1 MKSNYKFENNK
12 VIEQVNVNG
21 TTYTKIR
28 EIEFA
33 NDTYVEFRNNEQG
46 RIIFML
52 QKDGEYEEIT
62 DERKLRRML
71 ENNYIIK
78 NNIDII

>member
-21 TTYTKIR
+21 TTYTKIK

-33 NDTYVEFRNNEQG
+33 KKNEK
-46 RIIFML
+46 I
-52 QKDGEYEEIT
+52 
-62 DERKLRRML
+62 
-71 ENNYIIK
+71 
-78 NNIDII
+78 

>member
-21 TTYTKIR
+21 TTYTKIK
-28 EIEFA
+28 EIEFT

-52 QKDGEYEEIT
+52 QKNGEYEEIT

>member
-1 MKSNYKFENNK
+1 MERHTLK
-12 VIEQVNVNG
+12 
-21 TTYTKIR
+21 
-28 EIEFA
+28 FA

-52 QKDGEYEEIT
+52 QKNGEYEEIT

>member
-1 MKSNYKFENNK
+1 
-12 VIEQVNVNG
+12 
-21 TTYTKIR
+21 
-28 EIEFA
+28 
-33 NDTYVEFRNNEQG
+33 
-46 RIIFML
+46 ML
-52 QKDGEYEEIT
+52 QKNGEYEEIT

>member
-1 MKSNYKFENNK
+1 M
-12 VIEQVNVNG
+12 
-21 TTYTKIR
+21 
-28 EIEFA
+28 
-33 NDTYVEFRNNEQG
+33 EFRNNEQG
-46 RIIFML
+46 RIVFML
-52 QKDGEYEEIT
+52 QKKGEYAEIS

>member
-1 MKSNYKFENNK
+1 MHGGAAPVGSHNK
-12 VIEQVNVNG
+12 LPLCA
-21 TTYTKIR
+21 T
-28 EIEFA
+28 
-33 NDTYVEFRNNEQG
+33 EFRNNEQG
-46 RIIFML
+46 RIVFML
-52 QKDGEYEEIT
+52 QKKGEYEEIT